1 MQVSFQQR
9 YLMLPCLPVGVRVVV
24 SWISPVR
31 KEYDDFV
38 RVENSVE
45 GRKIREGEEKRRKT
59 KKRQQR
65 KSNEEE
71 EKNKEQDEE
80 EKE

>member
-1 MQVSFQQR
+1 
-9 YLMLPCLPVGVRVVV
+9 MLPCLSVGARVVV

-45 GRKIREGEEKRRKT
+45 GGKIREGEEKNEK
-59 KKRQQR
+59 
-65 KSNEEE
+65 EEE
-71 EKNKEQDEE
+71 AAAEK
-80 EKE
+80 